1 MQKKKVALLGDSI
14 FDNEVYVARGESVI
28 EQIGKIN
35 KKDWH
40 AELLALDGAITR
52 DIAWQCAQVGHDI
65 THIFVSCG
73 GNDALGY
80 INVFGEKCSS
90 MIEAMHKLTEI
101 KLQFQGFYQEM
112 LDKILKLNKKLSLC
126 TIYDSSPE
134 IEEELLTALT
144 IFNDIIFKEA
154 FKLGIPVIDLRLIF
168 DQPADYSSVSTIEPS
183 EIGGKKIAKAI
194 AYVVENHDFNTKN
207 SVIYSTGL

>member
-1 MQKKKVALLGDSI
+1 MREKKVALLGDSI

-52 DIAWQCAQVGHDI
+52 DVSQQCAQVDQDI

-80 INVFGEKCSS
+80 INVFEEKCSS
-90 MIEAMHKLTEI
+90 MIQAMHRLTEI
-101 KLQFQGFYQEM
+101 KIHFQECYQDM
-112 LDKILKLNKKLSLC
+112 LVSILKLNKKISVC

-154 FKLGIPVIDLRLIF
+154 FKLGLPVIDLRLIF
-168 DQPADYSSVSTIEPS
+168 DQPEDYSSVSPIEPS
-183 EIGGKKIAKAI
+183 EIGGRKIAKAI

-207 SVIYSTGL
+207 SVVYSTGL

>member
-1 MQKKKVALLGDSI
+1 MREKKIALLGDSI
-14 FDNEVYVARGESVI
+14 FDNEVYVVRGESVI
-28 EQIGKIN
+28 EQIRKID

-40 AELLALDGAITR
+40 AELLALDGSITH
-52 DIAWQCAQVGHDI
+52 DIAQQCIQVDQNI

-80 INVFGEKCSS
+80 INVFEEKCSS
-90 MIEAMHKLTEI
+90 MIEAMKRLTEI
-101 KLQFQGFYQEM
+101 KEQFQNSYRNM
-112 LDKILKLNKKLSLC
+112 LDSILKLDRKFAVC

-154 FKLGIPVIDLRLIF
+154 FKLGVPVIDLRLLF
-168 DQPADYSSVSTIEPS
+168 DQPEDYSSVSPIEPS
-183 EIGGKKIAKAI
+183 EIGGWKIAKAI
-194 AYVVENHDFNTKN
+194 SYVVENHDFNTKN
-207 SVIYSTGL
+207 SAIYSTVV